1 MFFSYFNLDKNKVDM
16 YEVNFIL
23 IKYFYMV
30 KKDNLKKEFKNNYFW
45 ENLSVLSKNICLSC
59 FFLSII

>member
-1 MFFSYFNLDKNKVDM
+1 M

-30 KKDNLKKEFKNNYFW
+30 KRDNLKKKN
-45 ENLSVLSKNICLSC
+45 LK
-59 FFLSII
+59 IIIFGKI

>member
-1 MFFSYFNLDKNKVDM
+1 M
-16 YEVNFIL
+16 YEANFIL

-30 KKDNLKKEFKNNYFW
+30 KRDNLKKKEFKNNNLW

-59 FFLSII
+59 PPLSTI